1 MLKELA
7 DEKRTILMVTHE
19 IAFAAGVCD
28 HMVYLEDGRIV
39 EAGLTADVI
48 RATGMDRN
56 GIHLIQ

>member
-1 MLKELA
+1 
-7 DEKRTILMVTHE
+7 MVTHE

-56 GIHLIQ
+56 GIHLLQ